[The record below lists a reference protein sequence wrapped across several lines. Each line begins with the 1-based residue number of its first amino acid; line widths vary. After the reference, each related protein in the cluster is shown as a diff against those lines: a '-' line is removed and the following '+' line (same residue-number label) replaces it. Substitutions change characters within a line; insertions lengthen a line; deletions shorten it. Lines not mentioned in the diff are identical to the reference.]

1 LCSEKGK
8 VHRPRAQPSKN
19 KKNRV
24 NNPMLFRGLTAGVG
38 EELASELLDDDST
51 TGLIALV
58 WI

>member
-1 LCSEKGK
+1 
-8 VHRPRAQPSKN
+8 
-19 KKNRV
+19 
-24 NNPMLFRGLTAGVG
+24 MLFRGLTAGVG